1 MLTQVYARGS
11 EKAKQVRIA
20 IADCDRYIAK
30 EGARNPALR
39 PADVAVRLEWYKEH
53 RIKLLSMLEL

>member
-1 MLTQVYARGS
+1 MTTQQINS
-11 EKAKQVRIA
+11 IKSS

-39 PADVAVRLEWYKEH
+39 PVEVSRRLEWYISH
-53 RIKLLSMLEL
+53 RAKLTNMLNG